1 MKNNSTLSESDESQ
15 TPDLIK
21 EIVRTSGKILKND
34 NILFL
39 IWGYALTIRFLSH
52 YLNEILF
59 VPNSVHHTLKF
70 VELILEIIAI
80 GFTIYYFVKIKQK
93 VISHD
98 SLSVLFVW
106 IAMFISLSLTNV
118 ILFSKLHKV
127 DFTLQHPLFMV
138 ITAFAIV
145 ITGIINRYT
154 LIIIGGVIFAALA
167 YACCF
172 LVLNDQMLLEA
183 IGWFI
188 ALVIPGH
195 ILYFKKKL

>member
-1 MKNNSTLSESDESQ
+1 MG
-15 TPDLIK
+15 K
-21 EIVRTSGKILKND
+21 EIEAIKKVLRSD
-34 NILFL
+34 DILFL
-39 IWGYALTIRFLSH
+39 IWGYALTIGNLSH

-59 VPNSVHHTLKF
+59 VPNRIHSILKA
-70 VELILEIIAI
+70 VELVIVIIAI

-106 IAMFISLSLTNV
+106 IAMVVSLSLTNV

-138 ITAFAIV
+138 ITAFAIM
-145 ITGIINRYT
+145 ITGIIYRYT
-154 LIIIGGVIFAALA
+154 LVIIGGVIFAALA
-167 YACCF
+167 YACCS
-172 LVLNDQMLLEA
+172 LDLNDQMLLEA

-195 ILYFKKKL
+195 ILYLKKKH

>member
-39 IWGYALTIRFLSH
+39 IWGYALTIGNLSH
-52 YLNEILF
+52 YLNEVLF
-59 VPNSVHHTLKF
+59 VPNRIHSLLKA
-70 VELILEIIAI
+70 VELVIEIIAI

-93 VISHD
+93 VVSHN

-106 IAMFISLSLTNV
+106 IAMVISLSLTNV

-138 ITAFAIV
+138 ITAFAIM
-145 ITGIINRYT
+145 ITGIIYRYA
-154 LIIIGGVIFAALA
+154 LVIIGGVVFAALA
-167 YACCF
+167 YACCS
-172 LVLNDQMLLEA
+172 LDLNGQMLLEA

-195 ILYFKKKL
+195 ILYFKKKQ